1 MMIAKADSGEN
12 RDCGRRGPY
21 TKVSI
26 TDPFRSQN
34 FPQVL
39 WSNLRVLGMLNSPFG
54 PAMAKRSVC
63 MRPVESNMVFGGFE
77 PAVFHDTVSNDASVE
92 ELLSFERMLADL
104 SARFA
109 NVSAEKVEFEIQLA
123 QMTLRQFLGFDRCSF
138 GEFNQDGSISVIS
151 SSANGDVGPLPIGPF
166 VPHLPWYLSKLLAG
180 ERVAFQN
187 VGDEL
192 PSEAVI
198 EAEYWRDLGL
208 HSLLSI
214 PFRIGGR
221 IVGAIA
227 FAAFRETRAWPDD
240 LITRLKLVGEVFAQ
254 AIARKREQE
263 KLVAAMAEI
272 KVLKDRLEQEN
283 SYLQHAALIRPP
295 QGLTSRSPRF
305 LSVIEEAM
313 QVAHTGSTV
322 LLLGETGSGKEVL
335 AQAIHDASARKDR
348 PMIKVNCAA
357 LPASLIESELFGR
370 EKGAFTGALARQP
383 GRFEIADGST
393 IFLDEVGE
401 LPIEL
406 QPKLL
411 RVLQEGEFER
421 LGSTKTIRVDAR
433 VIAASNRPLAQAVK
447 EGKFR
452 EDLFY
457 RLDVFPIEVPPLRE
471 RREDIPL
478 LSWTFVK
485 EFSNSMGKRIEEI
498 ADESMSVLQE
508 YHWPGNVRELRN
520 VIERAM
526 ILNNCPK
533 LCIKL
538 GHMTL
543 RPIALKATAGS
554 LDEAERAIILQA
566 VEQCNWR
573 IRGSNGAAALLDIK
587 PTTLESRIKKLG
599 LIPRR

>member
-1 MMIAKADSGEN
+1 
-12 RDCGRRGPY
+12 
-21 TKVSI
+21 
-26 TDPFRSQN
+26 
-34 FPQVL
+34 
-39 WSNLRVLGMLNSPFG
+39 
-54 PAMAKRSVC
+54 
-63 MRPVESNMVFGGFE
+63 MRIVESNTDFSRFA
-77 PAVFHDTVSNDASVE
+77 PAVIHDAVPNDASAE
-92 ELLSFERMLADL
+92 ELLAFERMLADL

-109 NVSAEKVEFEIQLA
+109 NVPAERVESEIQVA
-123 QMTLRQFLGFDRCSF
+123 QTILRQFLEFDRGTF
-138 GEFNQDGSISVIS
+138 GAFQEDGSLVILS
-151 SSANGDVGPLPIGPF
+151 STAVEGFEPTPLGPLPAQLTWFLGQ
-166 VPHLPWYLSKLLAG
+166 LRAG
-180 ERVAFQN
+180 EIIVTPNAA
-187 VGDEL
+187 VDL
-192 PSEAVI
+192 PPEAVA
-198 EAEYWRDLGL
+198 EAEYCRRTGL
-208 HSLLSI
+208 VSHLAI
-214 PFRIGGR
+214 PLRIGGR
-221 IVGAIA
+221 IIGAIA
-227 FAAFRETRAWPDD
+227 FSAFRQTRTWPDD

-254 AIARKREQE
+254 ALTRKREQE
-263 KLVAAMAEI
+263 KLLAAMAEI
-272 KVLKDRLEQEN
+272 KALKDRLEREN
-283 SYLQHAALIRPP
+283 SYLQHAAQVRP

-305 LSVIEEAM
+305 LSVIEEIV
-313 QVAHTGSTV
+313 QVAQTGSTV
-322 LLLGETGSGKEVL
+322 LLLGETGSGKEVM

-401 LPIEL
+401 LPLEL

-411 RVLQEGEFER
+411 RVLQDGEFER

-471 RREDIPL
+471 RREDIPML
-478 LSWTFVK
+478 LWTFVR
-485 EFSNSMGKRIEEI
+485 EFSNSMGKPIEEI
-498 ADESMSVLQE
+498 ADESILALQE

-526 ILNNCPK
+526 ILSHGPK

-538 GHMTL
+538 CHTTL
-543 RPIALKATAGS
+543 RPIAVNASAGS

-573 IRGSNGAAALLDIK
+573 IRGSSGAAALLDIK

-599 LIPRR
+599 LIAKR

>member
-1 MMIAKADSGEN
+1 M
-12 RDCGRRGPY
+12 
-21 TKVSI
+21 
-26 TDPFRSQN
+26 
-34 FPQVL
+34 
-39 WSNLRVLGMLNSPFG
+39 
-54 PAMAKRSVC
+54 
-63 MRPVESNMVFGGFE
+63 PVAESNMVYGRFGS
-77 PAVFHDTVSNDASVE
+77 AAIHDLAPSGVSLA
-92 ELLSFERMLADL
+92 ELLAFERMLADL

-109 NVSAEKVEFEIQLA
+109 NVSAEQVEVEIQTA
-123 QMTLRQFLGFDRCSF
+123 QTILRQFLGFDRSTF
-138 GEFNQDGSISVIS
+138 GEFQEDGSLVVLS
-151 SSANGDVGPLPIGPF
+151 STAGEGVEPTPQGPLPSQ
-166 VPHLPWYLSKLLAG
+166 LSWFLTKLRAG
-180 ERVAFQN
+180 EIFIVQSPTH
-187 VGDEL
+187 DL
-192 PSEAVI
+192 PPEAVA
-198 EAEYWRDLGL
+198 EAEYIQRTGL
-208 HSLLSI
+208 HSHLSI
-214 PFRIGGR
+214 PLRIGGR
-221 IVGAIA
+221 VIGAIA
-227 FAAFRETRAWPDD
+227 FAAFKETRAWPDD
-240 LITRLKLVGEVFAQ
+240 LIARLKLVGEVFAH

-272 KVLKDRLEQEN
+272 KVLKNRLEREN
-283 SYLQHAALIRPP
+283 AYLQHAAQVKPLH
-295 QGLTSRSPRF
+295 GLTSHSRCF
-305 LSVIEEAM
+305 LSVIEEIA
-313 QVAHTGSTV
+313 QVAQTGSTV

-401 LPIEL
+401 LPLEL

-433 VIAASNRPLAQAVK
+433 VIAATNRPLAQAVK

-471 RREDIPL
+471 RREDIPM

-485 EFSNSMGKRIEEI
+485 EFSNSMGKPIEEI
-498 ADESMSVLQE
+498 ADESMSALQE
-508 YHWPGNVRELRN
+508 YHWPGNIRELRN

-526 ILNNCPK
+526 ILNHSPR

-538 GHMTL
+538 GHTTL
-543 RPIALKATAGS
+543 RPVALTATAGS

-566 VEQCNWR
+566 VVQCNWR

-599 LIPRR
+599 LAPKR